1 MTGTYTNREGLVTA
15 LSALRRETLL
25 PGFWTGQ
32 TAQGDT
38 WRVHEHRLRL
48 DPETIRDSREL
59 VPPTI
64 GGTAP
69 TLHNTTNPS

>member
-48 DPETIRDSREL
+48 DPETEVGD
-59 VPPTI
+59 
-64 GGTAP
+64 TAP
-69 TLHNTTNPS
+69 TLHNEVNPS